1 MKKPLRVR
9 SRHASTPVER
19 EAVEGLAL
27 HEEGGGLTTRWSG
40 HRIQFHLLR
49 L

>member
-19 EAVEGLAL
+19 EAVEGLAF
-27 HEEGGGLTTRWSG
+27 HGERGGLTPAG
-40 HRIQFHLLR
+40 ADVAAKE
-49 L
+49 